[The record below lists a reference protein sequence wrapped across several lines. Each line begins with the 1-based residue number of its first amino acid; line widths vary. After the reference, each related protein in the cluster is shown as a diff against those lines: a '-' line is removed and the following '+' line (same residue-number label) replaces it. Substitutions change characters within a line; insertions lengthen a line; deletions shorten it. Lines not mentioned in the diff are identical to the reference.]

1 MRPLKIMQ
9 LQKDYG
15 LDLIGACI
23 LDHVSQPK
31 KVLNKKHIVG
41 PLDIQGVSSPATTYK
56 YLDQLERLG
65 FITQG
70 TDQRDTRAT
79 AVAITNK
86 GLQYLTKWGK

>member
-23 LDHVSQPK
+23 LDHVASAGK
-31 KVLNKKHIVG
+31 TLNKKDIVG
-41 PLDIQGVSSPATTYK
+41 PLDVRGISSPATTYK
-56 YLDQLERLG
+56 YLDELARRG

-79 AVAITNK
+79 AVNVTAA
-86 GLQYLTKWGK
+86 GLSYLNLWRH